1 MFDIA
6 FKEAAMEALREMKR
20 FHAREVLDA
29 VESHL
34 RFEPER
40 TSKSAIKRLRGRQQ
54 ATYRLRVG
62 EYRVFY
68 DVGED
73 IVTLVAILRKDETP
87 GFHGRGEG
95 S

>member
-1 MFDIA
+1 
-6 FKEAAMEALREMKR
+6 MEALREMKR

-68 DVGED
+68 DVEEER
-73 IVTLVAILRKDETP
+73 VTVLAILHKKETAA
-87 GFHGRGEG
+87 FYERGEG